1 MVNGVGA
8 GNCRRTVRHAPVDRC
23 HPTQKSLCLCQDG
36 KEGMG
41 GEVPSVARP
50 GQPPTGFACVHF
62 FPITGSPVRAI
73 RPSSGHDPLVFLP
86 SLGARG
92 GTGLQG
98 PSSLDCWSW

>member
-8 GNCRRTVRHAPVDRC
+8 GNCQRTDRHPPVDRC
-23 HPTQKSLCLCQDG
+23 RPAQRALCLCQDG

-41 GEVPSVARP
+41 GEVPTVALP
-50 GQPPTGFACVHF
+50 GRPPTEFVGAHF
-62 FPITGSPVRAI
+62 LPAIGSPVRAI
-73 RPSSGHDPLVFLP
+73 RPSVGPDPLVLFP

-98 PSSLDCWSW
+98 PGSLDC